1 MNLKNNTVLITG
13 GTSGFGLELTKRFLD
28 LGNEV
33 LITGRN
39 QAKLDEIK
47 KQFPKLHT
55 FQSDVSDP
63 VAIQELH
70 RKVTTQFPKL
80 NLLINNAGEMRK
92 LSLHDSSI
100 GLDDINREI
109 SINLSGPIRMV
120 HQFLPH
126 LKKQQ
131 NAAILNVS
139 SGIAY
144 VPSPI
149 APIYSAS
156 KSGLHFYTVS
166 LRVQLQKTKIKVF
179 ELVAPAASTPL
190 NDQFYNVDGFNPKL
204 LASPEI
210 IINDTIKGLIN
221 DTFEIAPGLGKMLKL
236 MSRLAPTFILKQM
249 SKVGANLYLK
259 S

>member
-1 MNLKNNTVLITG
+1 MNLQNNTVLITG

-33 LITGRN
+33 VITGRN
-39 QAKLDEIK
+39 QAKLDEVK
-47 KQFPKLHT
+47 KQFPKIHI

-63 VAIQELH
+63 VAIKELFE
-70 RKVTTQFPKL
+70 KVISQFPKL
-80 NLLINNAGEMRK
+80 NFLINNAGEMRK
-92 LSLHDSSI
+92 LSLHDTSI

-109 SINLSGPIRMV
+109 TINLSGPIRMV
-120 HQFLPH
+120 QQFLPH
-126 LKKQQ
+126 LKKQR

-149 APIYSAS
+149 SPIYSAS
-156 KSGLHFYTVS
+156 KAGVHFYTVS

-190 NDQFYNVDGFNPKL
+190 NDQFFNVDGFNPKL
-204 LASPEI
+204 LASPEK
-210 IINDTIKGLIN
+210 IINDTIKGLKN
-221 DTFEIAPGLGKMLKL
+221 DTFEIAPGLGRMLRL
-236 MSRLAPTFILKQM
+236 MSRLAPKFILKQM

>member
-1 MNLKNNTVLITG
+1 MNLQNNTVLITG
-13 GTSGFGLELTKRFLD
+13 GTSGFGLELTKRFLE

-39 QAKLDEIK
+39 QTKLDEVK
-47 KQFPKLHT
+47 NQFPKVHT

-63 VAIQELH
+63 VAIKDLYE
-70 RKVTTQFPKL
+70 KVTSQFPKL
-80 NLLINNAGEMRK
+80 NFLINNAGEMRK
-92 LSLHDSSI
+92 LSLHDTSI

-109 SINLSGPIRMV
+109 AINLSGPIRMV

-149 APIYSAS
+149 SPIYSAS

-166 LRVQLQKTKIKVF
+166 LRVQMQKTKIKVF
-179 ELVAPAASTPL
+179 ELAAPAASTPL

-204 LASPEI
+204 LASPEK
-210 IINDTIKGLIN
+210 IINDTIKGLKN
-221 DTFEIAPGLGKMLKL
+221 DKFEIAPGLGGMLRL
-236 MSRLAPTFILKQM
+236 MSRLAPKLILKQM